1 MKSIFLLLI
10 AAAALIAADVTGKWS
25 GTLTVST
32 PNGERPG
39 PAYLVLKQ
47 EGAAVSG
54 TAGPN
59 EEEQYAIQN
68 GKAEDGKL
76 TFEVERNDSTMKF
89 VLRYEGDE
97 IKGEVSRE
105 HNGELQTAKLAVKR
119 IQ

>member
-1 MKSIFLLLI
+1 MKSIFLLMI
-10 AAAALIAADVTGKWS
+10 AAVPLIAADVTGKWS

-32 PNGERPG
+32 PDGEKPG

-47 EGAAVSG
+47 EGAAVTG

-76 TFEVERNDSTMKF
+76 TFEVGRDDRVMKF
-89 VLRYEGDE
+89 VLRYESDE
-97 IKGEVSRE
+97 IKGDVSRE
-105 HNGELQTAKLAVKR
+105 HEGKLQTGKLAVRR
-119 IQ
+119 IE